1 MRFLSGLVG
10 AAIIASTSNASIITA
25 TFNNVSPGS
34 GGAFSLDGGANWG
47 NTGTA
52 GHFNWTRTGGDY
64 AGAQGDFM
72 AFCCELTEHIGGGG
86 NYAYT
91 VVSLDQGTDSI
102 GGMGLAK
109 ADLINELFG
118 RYYSP
123 SFGAVLSSDRATA
136 MQLSIWEIIYE
147 NSATGPRSIGTG
159 NALFTNDNASAMA
172 LADLYLAAL
181 DGTGPR
187 ASDVVVMSAPGV
199 QDQII
204 PAPGTIALA
213 GLAGLCFRRRR

>member
-10 AAIIASTSNASIITA
+10 AALIASAANASVITA

-34 GGAFSLDGGANWG
+34 NGSFSLDSGANWG
-47 NTGTA
+47 GTGTA

-86 NYAYT
+86 SYNYN

-123 SFGAVLSSDRATA
+123 SFGSALSADRATA
-136 MQLSIWEIIYE
+136 MQLSIWEIVYE

-159 NALFTNDNASAMA
+159 NALFTNDNATAMA
-172 LADLYLAAL
+172 LADLYLASL
-181 DGTGPR
+181 DGSGPR
-187 ASDVVVMSAPGV
+187 ATDLAVMSAGGV

-213 GLAGLCFRRRR
+213 GLGALCFRRRR